1 MIGKSKVGE
10 FALGVAAT
18 LMLAPLAAK
27 AQSYPARDVSGI
39 IQWGV
44 GGATDTVSRALKP
57 IADEVLGRNIIMNN
71 RSGGSGVIGMR
82 FAQAQR
88 PDGYTILFGAEN
100 PQLYKVLGLAD
111 ADYGD
116 FYPVNV
122 PARGVVVIAVPADSP
137 YRTLQDLI
145 DAVQAAPGRVRMG
158 AMGVGSLTH
167 VVQTMISSATEF
179 PVNAIPFDGEG
190 PSLTAMLGGAVDFM
204 PSGLAS
210 VKPMIDAGRVRALA
224 VVDAEE
230 VDLIPGVPSIVE
242 TLPEVARFLPWGP
255 FYGVFVAKD
264 APEEAKAKLVEAFA
278 AAADSENF
286 RKLMETRGNLLL
298 NLSGEEAEAF
308 LDNWRSVTSWLLHD
322 AGATKHSPEKFGVPR
337 P

>member
-1 MIGKSKVGE
+1 MIGK
-10 FALGVAAT
+10 FALSVAAALT
-18 LMLAPLAAK
+18 LAPLAAQ
-27 AQSYPARDVSGI
+27 AQTYPARDISGV

-57 IADEVLGRNIIMNN
+57 GADEILGRNIVMNN

-116 FYPVNV
+116 FYPVNI

-137 YRTLQDLI
+137 YQTLQDLI
-145 DAVQAAPGRVRMG
+145 DAAQAAPGRIRMG
-158 AMGVGSLTH
+158 AMGTGSLTH
-167 VVQTMISSATEF
+167 VVQTMIASATEF
-179 PVNAIPFDGEG
+179 PINPVPFDGEG

-204 PSGLAS
+204 PSGLSS

-230 VDLIPGVPSIVE
+230 VDLIPGVPSILE
-242 TLPEVARFLPWGP
+242 TLPTLERFLPWGP
-255 FYGVFVAKD
+255 FYGVFVAKN

-278 AAADSENF
+278 ASADSENF
-286 RKLMETRGNLLL
+286 RTLMSNRGNLML
-298 NLSGEEAEAF
+298 NLSGDEAAAF
-308 LDNWRSVTSWLLHD
+308 LANWQSVTSWLLHE
-322 AGATKHSPEKFGVPR
+322 AGATKRSPEDFGIPK